1 MLYLLRKI
9 INMIHKFLI
18 AICALVL
25 GLTGCKKSED
35 ATAATQTAPEGK
47 KIQTPDWAKN
57 ATIYEMNIRQYTPE
71 GTFKA
76 IQPHLDRLADMG
88 VKIVWLMPIHPIS
101 KTKRKGTLGSYYA
114 VSGFRDVNPEYGTL
128 YDLKVLVNEIHN
140 RGMKVILDW
149 VPHHTGWDHPWIKE
163 HPEYYS
169 HDAAGN
175 IIDPIN
181 EETGEPWGWTDVAEL
196 KLDNPDMRKAI
207 IGDMKYWIQ
216 EVGIDGY
223 RVDHAHG
230 LTDDYWNEVSD
241 SLSRMGTPIFMLAEG
256 EEPRLR
262 NKENFVMTY
271 AWKFH
276 HAMNDVA
283 QGKRNV
289 NIFDTLLMR
298 DKETYFTGY
307 PMYFTSNHDENSWA
321 GTEMERM
328 GEGYKAF
335 AVLSATI
342 DGMPLVY
349 SGQEEPLK
357 KRLEFFEKDP
367 IQWKDYAYHDFYKA
381 LLDLKKRNVAIWNGG
396 YGARPVRINTS
407 DHVYAFKRNRDDKYF
422 VVVILNL
429 SAQEQKTTLTEDTGL
444 LRNIFDNKMIS
455 ISKDEEITLKPW
467 EYIVLSNI

>member
-9 INMIHKFLI
+9 IKMIRKFLI
-18 AICALVL
+18 AICSLIL
-25 GLTGCKKSED
+25 GLAGCKKSTD
-35 ATAATQTAPEGK
+35 TRTDGQVVTQGL
-47 KIQTPDWAKN
+47 KIRTPDWAKN

-71 GTFKA
+71 GTFNA
-76 IQPHLDRLADMG
+76 IRPHLDRLSEMG

-128 YDLKVLVNEIHN
+128 YDLKVLVNEMHN
-140 RGMKVILDW
+140 RDMKVILDW
-149 VPHHTGWDHPWIKE
+149 VPHHTGWDHPWITE

-169 HDAAGN
+169 KDSLGN

-196 KLDNPDMRKAI
+196 KLDNPEMRKAI
-207 IGDMKYWIQ
+207 ISDMAYWIK
-216 EVGIDGY
+216 EAGIDGF

-230 LTDDYWNEVSD
+230 LPDDYWDAVSD
-241 SLSRMGTPIFMLAEG
+241 SLARLKTPLFMLAEG

-262 NKENFVMTY
+262 NTENFVMIY

-283 QGKRNV
+283 HGKRNV

-298 DKETYFTGY
+298 DKETYKFGY
-307 PMYFTSNHDENSWA
+307 HMYFTSNHDENSWA

-328 GEGYKAF
+328 GDGHQTF
-335 AVLSATI
+335 AVLAATI
-342 DGMPLVY
+342 DGMPLLY

-357 KRLEFFEKDP
+357 KRLEFFEKDAIP
-367 IQWKDYAYHDFYKA
+367 WKDFAYQDFYKT
-381 LLDLKKRNVAIWNGG
+381 LFDLKRRNVAIWNGG
-396 YGARPVRINTS
+396 YGAKPVRINTS
-407 DHVYAFKRNRDDKYF
+407 DHVYAFKRERDNFK
-422 VVVILNL
+422 VMVILNL
-429 SAQEQKTTLTEDTGL
+429 SPESQTTTISEDTGL
-444 LRNIFDNKMIS
+444 LREVFQNKQMS
-455 ISKDEEITLKPW
+455 ITKDTEITLKPW
-467 EYIVLSNI
+467 EYLVLSNI